1 MHIAYFDCF
10 SGISGDMCLGAL
22 IDAGLRLETLE
33 KELKKIP
40 VTGYRLSVKKIRR
53 GHLIASKVDA
63 VLKAGAASQQAKTWK
78 DIRKII
84 EDSQLSRLLQKQ
96 GMSVFRTLFA
106 AEARVH
112 GRSITSSHLHE
123 LGAVDCIVDIF
134 GTIIGLHLLGIDK
147 VYSSAVNLGG
157 GFVRTE
163 HGMLPVPAPATA
175 EILRD
180 IPVYADHV
188 QAELTTPTGAA
199 IIKVL
204 SSGHGGIPQMRI
216 EKTGI
221 GAGGHDFGAWPNV
234 LRIFIGTPSSP
245 LPTDN
250 RTVVSEDTITVIET
264 NIDDMNPQI
273 YEHLLDVLFKA
284 GCLDAYLTQVIMKKG
299 RPAVKLTVLCDN
311 VRREALAKIILTETS
326 SIGLRYYEAARRVM
340 ERETK
345 ILNTKFG
352 KVRFKRAR
360 LGNEIIKSSPEY
372 EDCRKIA
379 RQLDLP
385 LIEVMKRMLN
395 AESP

>member
-1 MHIAYFDCF
+1 
-10 SGISGDMCLGAL
+10 
-22 IDAGLRLETLE
+22 
-33 KELKKIP
+33 
-40 VTGYRLSVKKIRR
+40 
-53 GHLIASKVDA
+53 
-63 VLKAGAASQQAKTWK
+63 
-78 DIRKII
+78 
-84 EDSQLSRLLQKQ
+84 
-96 GMSVFRTLFA
+96 
-106 AEARVH
+106 
-112 GRSITSSHLHE
+112 
-123 LGAVDCIVDIF
+123 
-134 GTIIGLHLLGIDK
+134 
-147 VYSSAVNLGG
+147 
-157 GFVRTE
+157 
-163 HGMLPVPAPATA
+163 
-175 EILRD
+175 
-180 IPVYADHV
+180 
-188 QAELTTPTGAA
+188 
-199 IIKVL
+199 
-204 SSGHGGIPQMRI
+204 MRI

-221 GAGGHDFGAWPNV
+221 GAGGHDFGEWPNV

-245 LPTDN
+245 LPTGN